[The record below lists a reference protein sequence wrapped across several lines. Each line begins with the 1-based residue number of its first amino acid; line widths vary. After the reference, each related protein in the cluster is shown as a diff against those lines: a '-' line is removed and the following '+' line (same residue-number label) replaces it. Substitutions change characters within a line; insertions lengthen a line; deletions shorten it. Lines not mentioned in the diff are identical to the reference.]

1 MSQFRYPAYPNQPF
15 TGQPPSMWSP
25 VNRASDTRYTSGTA
39 PYYEQKIMAAH
50 GRQLAGIGEVQDE
63 EAQPG
68 YALNELNLLAEQDD
82 VQANGIFDPP
92 GDPNVPNIYP
102 DGGVLAARYNLP
114 GYLARERMFAPSEVR
129 DVTTGRPIIPVPN
142 SPVAFDTNAQ
152 VAFIERNMYG
162 QPRPVVEAST
172 AHPTSFESTVN
183 VRQNP
188 IAIQGFGQDAPID
201 KQPPPTPSRMQ
212 SLLRSKSF
220 WAVAALAATGVYLA
234 RRRS

>member
-1 MSQFRYPAYPNQPF
+1 
-15 TGQPPSMWSP
+15 MWSP
-25 VNRASDTRYTSGTA
+25 LNRASDLRYTSGTA
-39 PYYEQKIMAAH
+39 PYYEQRIMAAH
-50 GRQLAGIGEVQDE
+50 GRLLAGLGEVQDE
-63 EAQPG
+63 AAQPG

-102 DGGVLAARYNLP
+102 DGGVLAARYSLP

-129 DVTTGRPIIPVPN
+129 DVTTGRPIIPVPA
-142 SPVAFDTNAQ
+142 SAVPFDTNAQ

-172 AHPTSFESTVN
+172 AHPTAFESTVN

-188 IAIQGFGQDAPID
+188 VPITNGRATGATAAPEPPIAKQAP
-201 KQPPPTPSRMQ
+201 PAGGR
-212 SLLRSKSF
+212 LRAAMESPGF
-220 WAVAALAATGVYLA
+220 WAIAALAATGVYFA
-234 RRRS
+234 TRPKKGRS